1 MPPSLETGR
10 VRDSESTPEGSVS
23 VLTEVTG
30 RDEQPHLPV
39 NHSLPYPGLL
49 LSKCSL
55 GCKPRSCP
63 SFCPFSLTPPAP
75 NYSSSSF
82 CDSPDITLQL
92 RALLLPLNAAD
103 CKSAPPKR
111 PQLAATCVIMM
122 YNLQSHMSLWCDG
135 PYFLFPLFIL
145 IYKMSMGTLIWKGFH
160 EGSMDKVFSL
170 DTMPTHGRTQVIV
183 VTILSLDSLPL
194 THLCQHLYFHHL
206 CYDWLWTIEAAYCAV
221 FLSHLKTDILFWS
234 NVSSIVRHTTAT
246 GG

>member
-103 CKSAPPKR
+103 CKSPPQEATTCSHMCHHDV
-111 PQLAATCVIMM
+111 QLAV
-122 YNLQSHMSLWCDG
+122 SH
-135 PYFLFPLFIL
+135 
-145 IYKMSMGTLIWKGFH
+145 
-160 EGSMDKVFSL
+160 
-170 DTMPTHGRTQVIV
+170 VIV
-183 VTILSLDSLPL
+183 MWWTILSISFIYP
-194 THLCQHLYFHHL
+194 HLQNVNGHTDLKGFSWGFH
-206 CYDWLWTIEAAYCAV
+206 
-221 FLSHLKTDILFWS
+221 
-234 NVSSIVRHTTAT
+234 
-246 GG
+246 G

>member
-1 MPPSLETGR
+1 MSPRNGESWWPVPVSSQHMPPSLETGR

-92 RALLLPLNAAD
+92 RALLLPLNVAD
-103 CKSAPPKR
+103 CKSPPQEATTCSHTCHHDV
-111 PQLAATCVIMM
+111 QLAV
-122 YNLQSHMSLWCDG
+122 SH
-135 PYFLFPLFIL
+135 
-145 IYKMSMGTLIWKGFH
+145 
-160 EGSMDKVFSL
+160 
-170 DTMPTHGRTQVIV
+170 VIV
-183 VTILSLDSLPL
+183 M
-194 THLCQHLYFHHL
+194 
-206 CYDWLWTIEAAYCAV
+206 
-221 FLSHLKTDILFWS
+221 
-234 NVSSIVRHTTAT
+234 
-246 GG
+246 

>member
-103 CKSAPPKR
+103 CKSPPPPR
-111 PQLAATCVIMM
+111 GH
-122 YNLQSHMSLWCDG
+122 NLQPHVSSWCTTCSLTCHCDVMDHTF
-135 PYFLFPLFIL
+135 YFLYLSSSTKCQWAHWSERVFMRVPWI
-145 IYKMSMGTLIWKGFH
+145 KCFH
-160 EGSMDKVFSL
+160 L
-170 DTMPTHGRTQVIV
+170 TQ
-183 VTILSLDSLPL
+183 
-194 THLCQHLYFHHL
+194 CQHM
-206 CYDWLWTIEAAYCAV
+206 EG
-221 FLSHLKTDILFWS
+221 LK
-234 NVSSIVRHTTAT
+234 
-246 GG
+246 